1 MSAIQHFTSF
11 KLIPF
16 TAVGAVLGWRLAQ
29 NPSVRVS
36 VVCRSNYE
44 AIQKNGISLK
54 TAIWGAGHFRP
65 ARVCRNASELRH
77 VPFDYVVCANKA
89 TSSSAHGSIT
99 SVVREKTVLVS
110 AQNGVGVEEPL
121 QRSFPRQTIL
131 SGIVYVACTQPTP
144 GVFYQNTSINAR
156 SLALGLFA
164 KPACPEDHRA
174 RHSRLLDFA
183 SLESTFGVSEDIV
196 KEKWIKQ
203 LWNGAFNTMAAI
215 SGMHTHQLLS
225 SPKHL
230 ELVTNVMRETYQ
242 VAKASNVSLEDGII
256 ETLLA
261 TTMSRAPVVPSMLQ
275 DALAGKPMEI
285 ESLCGKWS
293 SRSLCSI

>member
-1 MSAIQHFTSF
+1 M
-11 KLIPF
+11 
-16 TAVGAVLGWRLAQ
+16 LGWRLAQ
-29 NPSVRVS
+29 NPQVRVS

-44 AIQKNGISLK
+44 AIQKNGIRLE
-54 TAIWGAGHFRP
+54 TAIWGAGQFRP
-65 ARVCRNASELRH
+65 ARVCRNAAELRH

-89 TSSSAHGSIT
+89 TGSSAHGSLA

-121 QRSFPRQTIL
+121 QRSFPGHTIL
-131 SGIVYVACTQPTP
+131 SGIVYVACTQPSA

-156 SLALGLFA
+156 SLALGLFE

-174 RHSRLLDFA
+174 RNSRLLDFA
-183 SLESTFGVSEDIV
+183 SLEPTFGVSQDIV

-215 SGMHTHQLLS
+215 SGMNTHQLLS

-230 ELVTNVMRETYQ
+230 ELVTQLMRETYQ
-242 VAKASNVSLEDGII
+242 VAKASSVALEDNII

-261 TTMSRAPVVPSMLQ
+261 TTVSRAPVVPSMLQ
-275 DALAGKPMEI
+275 DALAGKPMEV
-285 ESLCGKWS
+285 ESLCGT
-293 SRSLCSI
+293 

>member
-1 MSAIQHFTSF
+1 
-11 KLIPF
+11 
-16 TAVGAVLGWRLAQ
+16 VLGWRLAQ
-29 NPSVRVS
+29 NPQVRVS

-89 TSSSAHGSIT
+89 TGSSAHGSLA
-99 SVVREKTVLVS
+99 SVIREKTVLVS

-121 QRSFPRQTIL
+121 QRAFPGHTIL
-131 SGIVYVACTQPTP
+131 SGIVYIACTQPTP
-144 GVFYQNTSINAR
+144 GIFYQNTSINTR

-164 KPACPEDHRA
+164 KPACPDDHRA
-174 RHSRLLDFA
+174 RNSRLLDFA
-183 SLESTFGVSEDIV
+183 SLESTFGISQDIV

-215 SGMHTHQLLS
+215 SGMNTHQLVS

-230 ELVTNVMRETYQ
+230 ELVAQVMRETYQ
-242 VAKASNVSLEDGII
+242 VARASDVSLEDDII
-256 ETLLA
+256 ERLLA
-261 TTMSRAPVVPSMLQ
+261 TTMSSAPVVPSMLQ
-275 DALAGKPMEI
+275 DAMAGKAMEI
-285 ESLCGKWS
+285 ESLCGKS
-293 SRSLCSI
+293 VSVSFL